1 MIDFATAREAMV
13 DTQVRPSD
21 VTRYAIIRTMLTVP
35 RELYVPRAL
44 REVAY
49 AETDLPLGEGRVML
63 APRTFAKML
72 EAAHIGSEDV
82 VLDLAPGLGYST
94 AVLSHLAAAVIGVEP
109 DEGLARH
116 GAETLLSQERD
127 NAVLSHG
134 DPADGDAEHG
144 PYDIIFVNGGVE
156 RVPPTLPEQ
165 LKIGGRMVAIHMTGN
180 VGQCRVTTRTENSNS
195 ARAFFDATAPVLAG
209 FAREQSFVF

>member
-21 VTRYAIIRTMLTVP
+21 VTRYAIIKTLLAVP
-35 RELYVPRAL
+35 RELYVPRAM

-49 AETDLPLGEGRVML
+49 AEMDLPLNEGRVML

-72 EAAHIGSEDV
+72 EAARISDEDV

-94 AVLSHLAAAVIGVEP
+94 AVLSHLAAAVLAVEP

-116 GAETLLSQERD
+116 AAELLSEQERD
-127 NAVLSHG
+127 NAVVTHGEPAEG
-134 DPADGDAEHG
+134 DPEHG
-144 PYDIIFVNGGVE
+144 PYDVIFINGGVE
-156 RVPPTLPEQ
+156 QLPVALTDQ
-165 LKIGGRMVAIHMTGN
+165 LKLGGRLVAIHMRGS
-180 VGQCRVTTRTENSNS
+180 VGQCRVTRRTEGAISSS
-195 ARAFFDATAPVLAG
+195 AYFDATAPVLDG
-209 FAREQSFVF
+209 FAREETFVF